1 MWQPDRQGTLPPLPL
16 DPLSPET
23 LKWRPAIDA
32 ANGDTLLADCTQ
44 NFVPLYMLGFP
55 QPEEDLYEKETVYG
69 RTEGR
74 RERVCDTEG
83 QAVCVYWGSGVNRT
97 LHAQEHR
104 RTWVIDSQEI
114 EGDRV
119 VGQTI

>member
-1 MWQPDRQGTLPPLPL
+1 
-16 DPLSPET
+16 
-23 LKWRPAIDA
+23 
-32 ANGDTLLADCTQ
+32 
-44 NFVPLYMLGFP
+44 MLGFP

-74 RERVCDTEG
+74 RERACDTEG
-83 QAVCVYWGSGVNRT
+83 PAVCGYWGSDVDRT

-119 VGQTI
+119 IGQTI

>member
-1 MWQPDRQGTLPPLPL
+1 MKKKLFT
-16 DPLSPET
+16 
-23 LKWRPAIDA
+23 
-32 ANGDTLLADCTQ
+32 
-44 NFVPLYMLGFP
+44 
-55 QPEEDLYEKETVYG
+55 EEQE
-69 RTEGR
+69 RR
-74 RERVCDTEG
+74 RERVRDTEG
-83 QAVCVYWGSGVNRT
+83 PAVCGYWGSGVNGT